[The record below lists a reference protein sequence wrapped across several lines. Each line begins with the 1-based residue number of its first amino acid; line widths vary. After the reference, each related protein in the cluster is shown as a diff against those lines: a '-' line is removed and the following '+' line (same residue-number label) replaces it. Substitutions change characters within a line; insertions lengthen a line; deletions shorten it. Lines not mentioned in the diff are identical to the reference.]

1 MRKLTRPQIETVH
14 KIWQRSLTLYGCTTP
29 LAYRDFRRLASFAF
43 GTGAL
48 MVPLGSL
55 WLGIEPDGYNQS

>member
-1 MRKLTRPQIETVH
+1 MRKLTRPQVEAVH
-14 KIWQRSLTLYGCTTP
+14 KIWQRSLTLDVSTTP
-29 LAYRDFRRLASFAF
+29 LSYRDFRRLASFAF

-55 WLGIEPDGYNQS
+55 WLGIEPDGYTHS